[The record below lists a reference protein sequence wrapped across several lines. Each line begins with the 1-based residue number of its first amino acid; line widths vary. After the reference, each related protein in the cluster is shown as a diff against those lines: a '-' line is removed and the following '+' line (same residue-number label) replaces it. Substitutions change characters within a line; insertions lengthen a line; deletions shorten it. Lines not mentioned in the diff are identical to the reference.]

1 MLEVDFLTQGQGQ
14 VSTARTGTRPCKEK
28 DDGCKEDDSGG
39 RAIEDEGDSERAIL
53 RIGVT

>member
-1 MLEVDFLTQGQGQ
+1 MRWAFLRRGRDRLAQHGQGHAH
-14 VSTARTGTRPCKEK
+14 ARRRTT
-28 DDGCKEDDSGG
+28 DEDDSGG